1 MVRISHTLAYG
12 FSVLVL
18 LGLLGCKQEAPSEK
32 AKSSGGSAVESA
44 GQAAVDYLKTP
55 MDDARQ
61 AEGKLEKSAEETAA
75 AIKKSTQ

>member
-1 MVRISHTLAYG
+1 MKRLGYDPSLIL
-12 FSVLVL
+12 SVFLLIGLV
-18 LGLLGCKQEAPSEK
+18 GCKQETPSEK
-32 AKSSGGSAVESA
+32 AQTTGNSSVESA

-55 MDDARQ
+55 MDEARQ

>member
-1 MVRISHTLAYG
+1 MVKISRKLSSV

-18 LGLLGCKQEAPSEK
+18 IGLLGCKQETPSEK
-32 AKSSGGSAVESA
+32 AKSSGSSAVESA